1 MSYNEPKGEKEII
14 MKENLEMLNKWRTS
28 VSEESMEAYTDMY
41 VTGIGLT
48 HLEVGYLGYID
59 QLEVLMEL
67 ISDDSSDVELEL
79 LQAEANDIHL
89 KMVTTERLIQKT
101 TYLMSK
107 DEE

>member
-1 MSYNEPKGEKEII
+1 MKKE
-14 MKENLEMLNKWRTS
+14 LEMLNKWRTS

-59 QLEVLMEL
+59 QLEVLIEL
-67 ISDDSSDVELEL
+67 IFEDSPDFELEL
-79 LQAEANDIHL
+79 LYAEADDIRL
-89 KMVTTERLIQKT
+89 KIVTIERLMQKKSKC
-101 TYLMSK
+101 LKSK